1 MRKAQNVQYCGL
13 GFLMLGGH
21 FVLFLHF
28 PPLLNFLVFS
38 SGRDMQ
44 VTFG

>member
-1 MRKAQNVQYCGL
+1 MRKAQNFQCCGL
-13 GFLMLGGH
+13 GVLMLGGY

-38 SGRDMQ
+38 SGQDMQ